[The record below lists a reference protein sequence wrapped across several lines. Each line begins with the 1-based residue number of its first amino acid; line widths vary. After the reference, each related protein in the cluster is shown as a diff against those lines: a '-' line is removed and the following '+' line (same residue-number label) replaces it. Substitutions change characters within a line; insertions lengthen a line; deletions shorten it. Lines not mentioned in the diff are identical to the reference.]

1 MSQILK
7 RAKGWLSRRILQ
19 HKIAGLR
26 KKVHAEAVTILSQ
39 NCIGGVFYHDMGM
52 QFLSPTINTFIPEPG
67 YLRMVLNLREYMA
80 MEPEIHWGEEYPIG
94 MLGDVQIHF
103 MHYKTCQ
110 EARESWLRR
119 VKRINYDKI
128 LVLCT
133 DRDGFDDEAYAL
145 WKQIPYPKVL
155 FTAHPEYTEDAVH
168 FPEFS
173 GAVGDLISGRKFYRD
188 GMLISAS
195 NRLK

>member
-26 KKVHAEAVTILSQ
+26 KKVHAEDVTILSQ

-155 FTAHPEYTEDAVH
+155 FTAHPEYTEDAVR
-168 FPEFS
+168 S
-173 GAVGDLISGRKFYRD
+173 ISLA
-188 GMLISAS
+188 MA
-195 NRLK
+195 N